1 MVRYTREDGIPKK
14 GGKGIQKTHLLIGV
28 LLVLGVAAIVGLGLF
43 GEGSSPRGLE
53 EGGKLKVIV
62 SILPQ
67 KEFVE
72 AVGGEHVEVSVLI
85 PPGGSPATYEPGPGD
100 LAKVEDADVYFM
112 IGHIP
117 FELSHSGEFASL
129 NPSMKMVDTS
139 ENVKV
144 RYFGEN
150 EEHSHGGEEGHE
162 GEEAHGGEHEEEG
175 FLEGLLGG
183 EHDAE
188 IDPHTWLSPM
198 NVKVEVDSVA
208 EALIEMDPA
217 NEQEYLENAESY
229 KLELDALHDQ
239 IASDLSRIRRDK
251 LMVFHPAWGYFADEF
266 GLEQIAIE
274 QDGKEPTPAQLQELI
289 DIANE
294 ESINVIFVQS
304 QFTKDIADSI
314 ALEVGALVVSVD
326 PLAEDY
332 TANMENVG
340 RTIAIYLNN

>member
-1 MVRYTREDGIPKK
+1 MVRYTGKEGIPKK
-14 GGKGIQKTHLLIGV
+14 GGRGIPRMHLLLGV
-28 LLVLGVAAIVGLGLF
+28 VLVLGIAAIVGLGLL
-43 GEGSSPRGLE
+43 GGDSSPRGLE

-100 LAKVEDADVYFM
+100 LAKVEDADAYFM

-129 NPSMKMVDTS
+129 NPSMKIVDTS
-139 ENVKV
+139 ENVKL

-150 EEHSHGGEEGHE
+150 EEHTHE
-162 GEEAHGGEHEEEG
+162 GEGEHEKEHEEGG

-198 NVKVEVDSVA
+198 NVKAEVDSIA
-208 EALIEMDPA
+208 KALIEMDPA
-217 NEQEYLENAESY
+217 NEREYLENAESY

-239 IASDLSRIRRDK
+239 IASDLSKIRRDK

-266 GLEQIAIE
+266 GLEQVAIE

-304 QFTKDIADSI
+304 QFDKSIADSV

-326 PLAEDY
+326 PLAVDY
-332 TANMENVG
+332 LANMENVG